1 MQFQKHRKSGLP
13 QYGKSMGKHNHFKFI
28 GFSNISGEAEIHTV
42 TKIWG
47 QWIYIVQE
55 KMGKHRDFPYFSLP
69 RRFRVDGNPCN
80 SQYMGM
86 YKFL

>member
-1 MQFQKHRKSGLP
+1 MNSHNAGKVCEKINISKLWISQIFRVKKKSMQFQKHRKSGLP

-47 QWIYIVQE
+47 Q
-55 KMGKHRDFPYFSLP
+55 
-69 RRFRVDGNPCN
+69 
-80 SQYMGM
+80 
-86 YKFL
+86 